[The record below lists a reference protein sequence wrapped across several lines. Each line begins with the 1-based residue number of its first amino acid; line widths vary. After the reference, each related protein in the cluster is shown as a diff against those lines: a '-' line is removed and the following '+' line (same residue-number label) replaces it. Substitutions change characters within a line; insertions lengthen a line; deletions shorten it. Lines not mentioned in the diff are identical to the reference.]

1 MLKEQTIDYAKKI
14 RETEKEIF
22 STVGTD
28 EIMNMDSR
36 SILLL
41 KALDELLNT
50 SCDIMVAQ
58 AEMLDEMDRKLDKLI
73 VK

>member
-1 MLKEQTIDYAKKI
+1 MLKEQTKDYAKKI

-22 STVGTD
+22 SMVGTD

-41 KALDELLNT
+41 KALDELLNI